1 MRDDTLPALRIIQ
14 KEDQEQK
21 RSKRSMAELIPE
33 RPIISSL
40 VTTSTPAASWAET
53 VAAALTY
60 LSKTDPIMAAAIE
73 RVGPCT
79 LVPNPNLFETI
90 VDAIVSQQI
99 SVRAADAIV
108 ARLRAATPGGQLT
121 PEALL
126 TLEHEALRAVGLSTP
141 KARYIRDLTE
151 RVVSKQLDLER
162 LPEQEDEE
170 VIEELVKVKGIGRWT
185 AEMMLIF
192 ALGRTDVL
200 PVDDL
205 GFVEGVR
212 SAYGLEAR
220 PKPQELRERG
230 EPWRPYRTFATWYMW
245 GLRRLEVGIA
255 KEKTRIV
262 SL

>member
-1 MRDDTLPALRIIQ
+1 
-14 KEDQEQK
+14 
-21 RSKRSMAELIPE
+21 
-33 RPIISSL
+33 
-40 VTTSTPAASWAET
+40 
-53 VAAALTY
+53 
-60 LSKTDPIMAAAIE
+60 
-73 RVGPCT
+73 VGPCT